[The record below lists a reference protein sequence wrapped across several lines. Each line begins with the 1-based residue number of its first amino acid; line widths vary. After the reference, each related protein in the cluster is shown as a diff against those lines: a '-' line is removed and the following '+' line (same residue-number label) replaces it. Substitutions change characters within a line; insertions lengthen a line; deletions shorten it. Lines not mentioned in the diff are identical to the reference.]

1 MTKPLI
7 TFVDGSQL
15 AVEVDEVTVGL
26 VYRDAMGDLKLGI
39 MLSPVEAHSLSQA
52 LAAAAFAAERPR

>member
-1 MTKPLI
+1 M

-15 AVEVDEVTVGL
+15 AVEVDEATVDL

>member
-1 MTKPLI
+1 MQPLR
-7 TFVDGSQL
+7 FVDGSQL
-15 AVEVDEVTVGL
+15 TVEVDEVTVDL

-39 MLSPVEAHSLSQA
+39 MLSPVEAHSLSQD